1 MARIELGMDLKSRSS
16 QVVIDPLVLA
26 DNCLVL
32 GAQGSGKTTLGRVL
46 LEQAQETRIPAL
58 FVDTTGDLT
67 SGLMDDAGIPLERG
81 LPDHRPGGALQLRSV
96 DADIAAGIFLEPRSG
111 LGEGDS
117 EELLDLSAALLGVL
131 GYRARKRAPEALLI
145 TTIVE
150 QRWRAGSGVSLDELI
165 PLVLRPPVE
174 RLGAF
179 GLERVISSDRRED
192 LAGAIDGLLRSPSF
206 SDLGE
211 PRPLLLDLLLGDES
225 TPIATVLS
233 FADRSPSIR
242 RFIVA
247 TLLAKLKRQESFP
260 SGGGL
265 KFLLYFDEGADFLP
279 RGERTLTSAPLLDAL
294 LSWSNPDVGLV
305 LVAES
310 PEDLHE
316 DVEDLCGTWF
326 VGRMP
331 VSRSRR
337 TVVEALDLVD
347 PPVDEVALEKDL
359 RILDAGQFILR
370 TGRLDELQYFEIRP

>member
-1 MARIELGMDLKSRSS
+1 MARIELGTDLKNRSS

-26 DNCLVL
+26 DNCLVV

-46 LEQAQETRIPAL
+46 LEQARQAGIPAL

-67 SGLMDDAGIPLERG
+67 RGLMDDPDLRLERG
-81 LPDHRPGGALQLRSV
+81 LPDHRPEGAIQLRIL
-96 DADIAAGIFLEPRSG
+96 DADVAAGIFLEPRSG
-111 LGEGDS
+111 EGEGDAD
-117 EELLDLSAALLGVL
+117 ELLDLTVALLGAL
-131 GYRARKRAPEALLI
+131 GYRARKGSPEALLI
-145 TTIVE
+145 ATVVE
-150 QRWRAGSGVSLDELI
+150 QRWRAGRGVSLEELI
-165 PLVLRPPVE
+165 PLVLRPPIE
-174 RLGAF
+174 RLGVF
-179 GLERVISSDRRED
+179 GLERVISFDRRED

-206 SDLGE
+206 SDLRE
-211 PRPLLLDLLLGDES
+211 PRPLLLNLLLGDES
-225 TPIATVLS
+225 TPIVTVLS
-233 FADRSPSIR
+233 FAERSPSIR

-294 LSWSNPDVGLV
+294 LSWSKPDVGLV

-316 DVEDLCGTWF
+316 EFEDLCGTWF

-347 PPVDEVALEKDL
+347 PPVDEVALENDL
-359 RILDAGQFILR
+359 RSLDAGQFILR
-370 TGRLDELQYFEIRP
+370 TGRLDELQYFEIHL